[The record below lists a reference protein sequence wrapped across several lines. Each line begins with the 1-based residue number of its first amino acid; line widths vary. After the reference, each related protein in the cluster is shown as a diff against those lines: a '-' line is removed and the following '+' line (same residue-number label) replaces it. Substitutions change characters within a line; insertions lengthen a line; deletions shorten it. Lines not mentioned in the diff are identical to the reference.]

1 MTLQGAGDNKAVIK
15 HAIFSANGYL
25 VLSLLAKRSVMHVY
39 GIKNCNTV
47 KKALTWL
54 DENDIS
60 YTFHDF
66 KKEGVSEVKL
76 RAWED
81 QIGWEPLVNK
91 RGTTWRQLS
100 PAEQTAVTDSISA
113 NALMQAK
120 TSVIKRPVIESSA
133 GIIVGF
139 DESEYKSKLK

>member
-1 MTLQGAGDNKAVIK
+1 
-15 HAIFSANGYL
+15 
-25 VLSLLAKRSVMHVY
+25 MHVY

-54 DENDIS
+54 EEKAIS

-66 KKEGVSEVKL
+66 KKEGISEEKL
-76 RAWED
+76 RTWEN

-100 PAEQTAVTDSISA
+100 SEEQTAVVDSDSA

-120 TSVIKRPVIESSA
+120 TSVIKRPVIESSG

-139 DESEYKSKLK
+139 DESEYKAKLT